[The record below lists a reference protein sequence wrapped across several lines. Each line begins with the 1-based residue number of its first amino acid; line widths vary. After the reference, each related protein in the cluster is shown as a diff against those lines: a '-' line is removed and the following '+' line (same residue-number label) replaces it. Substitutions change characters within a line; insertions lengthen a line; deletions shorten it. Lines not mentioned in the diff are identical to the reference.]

1 MEALCRIGREVI
13 LILILGW
20 WEILIED
27 WNAHHEWK
35 IISTKVNKEA
45 LSADQVDKGLVAEA
59 IEAQV
64 KTKNQS

>member
-1 MEALCRIGREVI
+1 MPIMNNLSTNCVSVK
-13 LILILGW
+13 
-20 WEILIED
+20 
-27 WNAHHEWK
+27 NWK

-45 LSADQVDKGLVAEA
+45 LCADQVDEGLVAEA